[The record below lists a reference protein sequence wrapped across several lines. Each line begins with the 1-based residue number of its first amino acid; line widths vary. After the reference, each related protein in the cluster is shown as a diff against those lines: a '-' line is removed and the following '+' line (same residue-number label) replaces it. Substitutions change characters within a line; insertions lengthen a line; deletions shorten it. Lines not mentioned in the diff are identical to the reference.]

1 MQKVKKI
8 VWQKVEAQ
16 RKLDQEGRNSD
27 SEIDRLA
34 RLEAQTKIDR
44 ERRNAESAARLLT
57 QRKVNQE

>member
-1 MQKVKKI
+1 MHRVKKN

-16 RKLDQEGRNSD
+16 RKLDQERRNSE

-44 ERRNAESAARLLT
+44 ERRNGETDEDRLAKLET
-57 QRKVNQE
+57 